1 MVSSVYIHSSGIAG
15 GWLFSR
21 SVVSTLQPHGLQNA
35 GLPCP
40 SSFPRV
46 CSNSCQLS
54 QWFHP
59 TISSSVVPFSSCLQS
74 FVTLSSFPVNR
85 LLTSG
90 DQSIRASVSTS
101 VLPMNMQDWFPL
113 GLTGWIF
120 LQSKELSRVFSS
132 TTVQKHQFF
141 GAQPSLWFNSY
152 VSSWLLEKA
161 LFWQSDTSAF

>member
-113 GLTGWIF
+113 GLTGLIS
-120 LQSKELSRVFSS
+120 LQSKGLSESFLVPQFKSINSS
-132 TTVQKHQFF
+132 VL
-141 GAQPSLWFNSY
+141 SLLCNPT
-152 VSSWLLEKA
+152 L
-161 LFWQSDTSAF
+161 TSIHVMNGSHVCDSKKK